1 MKMIYFA
8 HMGKPFQGY
17 EINEKDIGA
26 TIRFLKSEGKSDAT
40 REDAIKYLEEKHAV
54 AHIAAHKIVE
64 DEQSGKIKPVKLKSE
79 KK

>member
-17 EINEKDIGA
+17 EISEKDIET
-26 TIRFLKSEGKSDAT
+26 TIRFLKSEGKIDVT
-40 REDAIKYLEEKHAV
+40 REDAIKYLEEKQAV
-54 AHIAAHKIVE
+54 AHMAAHKIVE
-64 DEQSGKIKPVKLKSE
+64 DEQSGKIKPVKLKQD